1 MFYKMQKDEYGSQNI
16 EVSGLGFYNLR
27 DTFECGQC
35 FRHERIRSEKGYDEY
50 MTVIGDKIMRV
61 GQKNAGEL
69 IFYDVSD
76 EEFENEIIPYF
87 SLNTDY
93 EKIREDIVKRTDSE
107 WLKSAAEKAVS

>member
-1 MFYKMQKDEYGSQNI
+1 MFYKITKEENGSQNI
-16 EVSGLGFYNLR
+16 EVYELGYYNLT

-69 IFYDVSD
+69 ISHGFCA
-76 EEFENEIIPYF
+76 F
-87 SLNTDY
+87 SAL
-93 EKIREDIVKRTDSE
+93 RRSR
-107 WLKSAAEKAVS
+107 